1 MSVKYM
7 IHACPQRMWYV
18 EEFLVPSMLEQY
30 IRPDDI
36 EIRCDTEG
44 KGNLL
49 SCMESFRDC
58 GERPGGTWH
67 LQDDV
72 IICRH
77 FEDETWASDS
87 LVRCGF
93 GCRNFGPSMQERGA
107 VPSSF
112 MWYSFQCIFIP
123 NKIAGEC
130 AEWFFDLA
138 VRRDAYTTKIVEK
151 RHDDWFFRQ
160 FMLER
165 HTNDL
170 VINVAPNLV
179 DHIDYLIGGTVI
191 NPLRRIKIN
200 RAEFFNDQ
208 DLVEE
213 LAEKLKKRKQG

>member
-1 MSVKYM
+1 MNHYM

-18 EEFLVPSMLEQY
+18 EEFLVPSMLEQD
-30 IRPDDI
+30 IRPDEI

-72 IICRH
+72 IISRS
-77 FEDETWASDS
+77 FGANTWAGDS
-87 LVRCGF
+87 IVHCGF
-93 GCRNFGPSMQERGA
+93 GCRNFGPSMQEKGT
-107 VPSSF
+107 VPMPF

-130 AEWFFDLA
+130 AEWFFDQA
-138 VRRDAYTTKIVEK
+138 VRRSAYETKIAEN

-160 FMLER
+160 FMQER
-165 HTNDL
+165 HPDDL
-170 VINVAPNLV
+170 VVNEMPNLV
-179 DHIDYLIGGTVI
+179 DHIDFLIGGTVI
-191 NPLRRIKIN
+191 NPLRRIQVN
-200 RAEFFNDQ
+200 RAEFFPDGY
-208 DLVEE
+208 LVEE
-213 LAEKLKKRKQG
+213 LERKLKERNNG